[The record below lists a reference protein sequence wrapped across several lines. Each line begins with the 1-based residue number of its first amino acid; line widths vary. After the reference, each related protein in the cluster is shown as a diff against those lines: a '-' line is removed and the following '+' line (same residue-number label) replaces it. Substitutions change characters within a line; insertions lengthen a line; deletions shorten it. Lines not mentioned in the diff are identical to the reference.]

1 MTIHLCSGLKESTE
15 EVRFETNEILIAA
28 FNFSEIN
35 SNFRYFILKKWW
47 YMMQHSIFNL
57 LVANN
62 RLLSAEFNIQFF
74 AIWKIDYWLQHS
86 IFNIFGANN
95 GVRIS
100 TFNFCRSKNW
110 LLNATFNFSVVVFED
125 LIIDDN
131 IQFSI
136 FLCKTMGC
144 QLQHSILYSYDVYIR
159 SFTFEFRR
167 FVSEIRITGV
177 NIQYAEVR
185 AVGWTKSART
195 GKDSTLGHSTL
206 NVV

>member
-1 MTIHLCSGLKESTE
+1 MMIYDAT
-15 EVRFETNEILIAA
+15 
-28 FNFSEIN
+28 FNFQFVSCKQSIIKC
-35 SNFRYFILKKWW
+35 RI
-47 YMMQHSIFNL
+47 QHSIFCHLKNWL
-57 LVANN
+57 
-62 RLLSAEFNIQFF
+62 
-74 AIWKIDYWLQHS
+74 YWLQHS

-131 IQFSI
+131 ILFAFF